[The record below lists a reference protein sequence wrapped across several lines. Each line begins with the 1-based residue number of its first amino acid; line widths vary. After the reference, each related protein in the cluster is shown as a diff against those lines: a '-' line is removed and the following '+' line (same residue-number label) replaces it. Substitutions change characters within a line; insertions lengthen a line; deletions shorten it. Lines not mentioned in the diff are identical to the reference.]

1 MRLVEVEGWITPQ
14 ELTLADDL
22 VRVIELARW
31 TDHDRRLAIAD
42 LNGWEETT
50 HRQRIERQFMEELAR
65 FRAAH
70 QERIRRLRRAHRCLV
85 LSERG

>member
-31 TDHDRRLAIAD
+31 TDYDRRLAIAD
-42 LNGWEETT
+42 LNGWEE
-50 HRQRIERQFMEELAR
+50 
-65 FRAAH
+65 
-70 QERIRRLRRAHRCLV
+70 RRVPRRLV